1 MISLVR
7 KSTKYLIIE
16 TNNLVKMDNYLIENF
31 NALKSNVHTVSAQS
45 NEDYTVLYLTDDINK
60 PSIISD
66 KSCVYLI
73 SSDLDS
79 ILSDIINEK
88 TYSLIKNVKIA
99 PRFIIFRTFGD
110 VNKIIYSILKD
121 YDGKISDM
129 IETAYNLDLSC
140 SLIGFTDKPLNRNLG
155 LNDFYEKCLQIDYN
169 TKSLYRNLKMNALR
183 YLNEGLAN
191 KNWYEME
198 IRIYDIYNAYPFHYR
213 RLMHIIE
220 HLELGIVLGE
230 SWTKDYPFVLMPIG
244 VYSLKF
250 FTFFEPSYIKGIM
263 MGLEHD
269 DEGVR
274 LCDLDVYYNRKKLS
288 WREFAREKGSTKE
301 STRQTFRKKLI
312 DMLSPESAKYI
323 LEIEKETLNSR
334 K

>member
-16 TNNLVKMDNYLIENF
+16 TNDFGQMDNYLLYSF

-66 KSCVYLI
+66 TSCVYLI

-79 ILSDIINEK
+79 ILAKIINER
-88 TYSLIKNVKIA
+88 TYNIIKSVKIA

-110 VNKIIYSILKD
+110 INKIIYSILKD
-121 YDGKISDM
+121 YDGEVSDM
-129 IETAYNLDLSC
+129 IESAYNLDLNC

-155 LNDFYEKCLQIDYN
+155 LNDFYQKCLQIDYN
-169 TKSLYRNLKMNALR
+169 TKGLYRNLKMNALR
-183 YLNEGLAN
+183 YLNEGLSN
-191 KNWYEME
+191 KQWYEME

-213 RLMHIIE
+213 RLMHLIE
-220 HLELGIVLGE
+220 NLELGIVLGE

-250 FTFFEPSYIKGIM
+250 FTFFEPEYIKSIM
-263 MGLEHD
+263 MGLEQNND
-269 DEGVR
+269 GVR
-274 LCDLDVYYNRKKLS
+274 LCDIDVYYNRKKLS
-288 WREFAREKGSTKE
+288 WREFAKSKDDTKE
-301 STRQTFRKKLI
+301 SIRRNFRKKVI
-312 DMLSPESAKYI
+312 DMLSSESVKYI
-323 LEIEKETLNSR
+323 LEIENESIKSR

>member
-16 TNNLVKMDNYLIENF
+16 TNDLKEMDKYLQQGF
-31 NALKSNVHTVSAQS
+31 NAFKSNVHTVSAQS

-60 PSIISD
+60 PSIISS

-79 ILSDIINEK
+79 ILCKIINEK
-88 TYSLIKNVKIA
+88 TYKLIRNVKIA

-110 VNKIIYSILKD
+110 IDRIIYSILKD
-121 YDGKISDM
+121 YNGKVSDM
-129 IETAYNLDLSC
+129 IETAYNLDLNC
-140 SLIGFTDKPLNRNLG
+140 SLIGFTGKPLNMNLG
-155 LNDFYEKCLQIDYN
+155 LEDFHEKCLQIDYN

-250 FTFFEPSYIKGIM
+250 FTFFKPKYIKSIM
-263 MGLEHD
+263 IGLEHNND
-269 DEGVR
+269 GVR

-288 WREFAREKGSTKE
+288 WREFAKGKGSTKE
-301 STRQTFRKKLI
+301 GIRQDFRKKLI
-312 DMLSPESAKYI
+312 NMLSPESTKYI
-323 LEIEKETLNSR
+323 TAIEDETLKSR

>member
-16 TNNLVKMDNYLIENF
+16 TSDLGKMNNYLMQSF

-45 NEDYTVLYLTDDINK
+45 NEDYTVLYLTDDISK

-79 ILSDIINEK
+79 ILAKIVNER
-88 TYSLIKNVKIA
+88 TYNLIKSVKIA

-110 VNKIIYSILKD
+110 INRIIYSILKD

-129 IETAYNLDLSC
+129 IETAYNLDLDC

-155 LNDFYEKCLQIDYN
+155 LKDFYEKCLQIDCN

-220 HLELGIVLGE
+220 RLELGIVLGE

-250 FTFFEPSYIKGIM
+250 FTFFEPKFIKSIM
-263 MGLEHD
+263 IGLEHNND
-269 DEGVR
+269 GIR
-274 LCDLDVYYNRKKLS
+274 LCDLDVYHNRKKLS
-288 WREFAREKGSTKE
+288 WREFAKDKSSTKE
-301 STRQTFRKKLI
+301 SIRQGFRKKLI

-323 LEIEKETLNSR
+323 TEIENETLKSR

>member
-16 TNNLVKMDNYLIENF
+16 TNDLKEMDSYLQQSF
-31 NALKSNVHTVSAQS
+31 DAFKSNVHTVSAQS
-45 NEDYTVLYLTDDINK
+45 NEDYTVLYLTDDIKK
-60 PSIISD
+60 PSIISV

-73 SSDLDS
+73 SLDLDS
-79 ILSDIINEK
+79 ILCRIINEK
-88 TYSLIKNVKIA
+88 TYNLIKTVKIA

-110 VNKIIYSILKD
+110 IDKIIYSILKD
-121 YDGKISDM
+121 YDGKVSDM
-129 IETAYNLDLSC
+129 IETAYNLDLDC

-155 LNDFYEKCLQIDYN
+155 LEDFYDKCLQIDYN

-183 YLNEGLAN
+183 YLNEGLVN

-230 SWTKDYPFVLMPIG
+230 SWTKDYPFVLMPVG

-250 FTFFEPSYIKGIM
+250 FTFFKPEYIKSIM
-263 MGLEHD
+263 MGLEHTND
-269 DEGVR
+269 GIR
-274 LCDLDVYYNRKKLS
+274 LCDLDVYYSRKKLS
-288 WREFAREKGSTKE
+288 WREFAKDKSATKE
-301 STRQTFRKKLI
+301 GVRQGFRKKLI
-312 DMLSPESAKYI
+312 DMLSPESARYI
-323 LEIEKETLNSR
+323 LEIENETIKSR